1 MIQSIASVTV
11 AYNAGCRLP
20 RHLESLLR
28 QTHPLQ
34 EIIVVDNASTDGTAT
49 LLAERYPRVTV
60 LRMSENLGF
69 SGAWAAGLR
78 YSALEKRYEW
88 TWTFDDDSVPE
99 DDTLKTLLQGRD
111 SLKGVQSEVG
121 ILAPMPVQRETGTYY
136 PPAVWRDGFVKTSSG
151 LFQQPVWFADF
162 VICSGC
168 MVRRDVVEKIGLP
181 RADFFMDL
189 IDLEYCLR
197 ARSHGF
203 KIAVVNNAQL
213 GHEIGNSRMVRLGG
227 FVRVLSFQPAW
238 REYYISRN
246 LAYIAWWLYPNPH
259 TKKSILKYL
268 AIHAGVILLFGSR
281 KLACLAKMAQGFRDG
296 CKGRLGVRFRPTASS
311 SRLA

>member
-1 MIQSIASVTV
+1 MTQSIASVTV
-11 AYNAGCRLP
+11 AYNAERLLP
-20 RHLESLLR
+20 RHLGALLR

-69 SGAWAAGLR
+69 PGAWAAGLR
-78 YSALEKRYEW
+78 YAALEKGYEW
-88 TWTFDDDSVPE
+88 TWTFDPDSVPE

-111 SLKGVQSEVG
+111 SLKGMQSEVG
-121 ILAPMPVQRETGTYY
+121 ILAPMPVHRETGTYY
-136 PPAVWRDGFVKTSSG
+136 PPALWRDGFVKASSA
-151 LFQQPVWFADF
+151 LFEQAVWLADL
-162 VICSGC
+162 VIASGC
-168 MVRRDVVEKIGLP
+168 MVRRGVVEKIGLP
-181 RADFFMDL
+181 RADFFMDWND
-189 IDLEYCLR
+189 IEYCLR
-197 ARSHGF
+197 ARSHGY

-227 FVRVLSFQPAW
+227 FVRALSFHPPW
-238 REYYISRN
+238 RYYYYSRN
-246 LAYIAWWLYPNPH
+246 LAYIAWWLYPNLH
-259 TKKSILKYL
+259 TKKSILKCL
-268 AIHAGVILLFGSR
+268 AIHAGVIVLFSSR

-296 CKGRLGVRFRPTASS
+296 CKGRLGIRFRPDASS